1 MLSGEMDTIDVIEVQ
16 LENNN
21 TVVLTESD
29 RNIANF
35 LPALLSVPVL
45 LRDEESQQFWSS
57 AEDNVHVLLSICR
70 IFEKKTRQILQE
82 LQAKKA
88 TTSDKNAVLH
98 LLCQCGGLRLKLNA
112 SSENKPIDGGNV
124 TCIKTEQSWNQVDPD
139 PTPMEEPPP
148 DDKHWIA
155 SDASGI
161 IHEAAEKTTEPE
173 ECNQESLISVNVQD
187 DGIVNF
193 TRLENSNEVPSTS
206 TGQTYILKK
215 TKPFETVKFPFK
227 RKWLQYLRSALNGSE
242 DNDEE
247 SSGSE
252 YLPSSESES
261 EDYDSDDDNESADDD
276 HCDDHLEELNSTKSD
291 NNCSQSKDG
300 QEAGPVGATGQSEAL
315 NTNEGPNNKNCSQ
328 PTDGQEAEP
337 VGATGQS
344 KSKTGITQKYV
355 SRNAQGKRIHAKV
368 NYCYYCETKQTHIAR
383 HLQIKHSEE
392 KEVAEALAYP
402 AKSSER
408 KKSWCLLVNKGN
420 KVHNMEVLTQQS
432 GTIVTR
438 RRPTKKLSDKRCFL
452 FCVHCEGMFLNDTLH
467 RHQRTCRFN
476 KSGVSKGRKAQSSAW
491 QLMPMP
497 KDVSQDF
504 WKVLSEMKKDE
515 VRSVVM
521 EDPLIRQLGEKLFKK
536 HGILEDKSGKVI
548 YDTTKNEYIR
558 QRLRECGRLV
568 IAGRSLG
575 LKQMEDFISPENFPA
590 VIKTVKV
597 LGGFNGVSYDV
608 PSVVLKIGHN
618 LSAVS
623 DISLTNAIIGNCNE
637 KIKQTEHFQRIY
649 NSEWNNE
656 VSAAALTTLKEA
668 RCIKDAVFRSS
679 EDVQKL
685 TEYLS
690 EEMTYY
696 KDKLAEAHVD
706 DNTSSIKE
714 LWGKLCQVTL
724 TSVIIFNRR
733 RSGEVSKLLLDT
745 FRNRDNSPPNADV
758 LASLS
763 STEVEL
769 LKYFTVIETRGKQ
782 GSKVPILLSP
792 KLCDVMELL
801 LKKRES
807 AGIEE
812 NPYFFANPNG
822 ARRSYYRGTDTL
834 RACAVQANV
843 SNPESLQ
850 STCIRKLVATTCQ
863 ILNLKDNELANL
875 AQYIGHDIQV
885 HSNFYQQQKSAV
897 QATQISKVLLAIEAG
912 TISKYR
918 GKSLEE
924 IDINLEDI
932 IGIVSEE
939 EDSCSD
945 SDDSIRDGNPSSV
958 SNKESS
964 PAGVS
969 NKEDRPCSET
979 RKPARVGKR
988 KIPWTQDEEDAID
1001 RHFRS
1006 HIKKNI
1012 TVTKYEAEKCLGK
1025 EKALC
1030 NRNWKL
1036 LKWHVKNRAISYA
1049 RKANKQ

>member
-1 MLSGEMDTIDVIEVQ
+1 MYVYYDVWGCLKCVQEAPSFTHTCTSCDSAVSVSIAMPSPCIGCKFLDKTRLESIHLKKNVLNREAVIDSSPGDVVSGSNPGDVVSGSNPGDVVSGSNPGDVVSGSSPGDVVSGSNPGDVVSGSNPGDVVSGSSPGDVVSGSNPGDVVMD
-16 LENNN
+16 
-21 TVVLTESD
+21 
-29 RNIANF
+29 
-35 LPALLSVPVL
+35 
-45 LRDEESQQFWSS
+45 SS
-57 AEDNVHVLLSICR
+57 AED
-70 IFEKKTRQILQE
+70 
-82 LQAKKA
+82 
-88 TTSDKNAVLH
+88 
-98 LLCQCGGLRLKLNA
+98 
-112 SSENKPIDGGNV
+112 SED
-124 TCIKTEQSWNQVDPD
+124 QS
-139 PTPMEEPPP
+139 
-148 DDKHWIA
+148 
-155 SDASGI
+155 
-161 IHEAAEKTTEPE
+161 
-173 ECNQESLISVNVQD
+173 ES
-187 DGIVNF
+187 
-193 TRLENSNEVPSTS
+193 
-206 TGQTYILKK
+206 
-215 TKPFETVKFPFK
+215 
-227 RKWLQYLRSALNGSE
+227 WLQYLRSALNGSE